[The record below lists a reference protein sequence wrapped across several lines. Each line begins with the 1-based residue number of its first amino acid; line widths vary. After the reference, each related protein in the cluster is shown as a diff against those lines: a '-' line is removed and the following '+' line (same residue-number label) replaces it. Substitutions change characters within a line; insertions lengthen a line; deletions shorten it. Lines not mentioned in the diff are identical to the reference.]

1 MTGFDI
7 FDRYDFV
14 MFLAIGLI
22 GVGAL
27 ILGAPLWVL
36 IPIYAGG
43 CIIGSIRHFE
53 ELMYGESRDN
63 AGALDQ
69 DGSDIPAGAVSRAG
83 GNSTERLAVAH
94 SKKRGG

>member
-36 IPIYAGG
+36 VPIYAGG
-43 CIIGSIRHFE
+43 CIIGSIRHFD
-53 ELMYGESRDN
+53 ELMYGESRSD
-63 AGALDQ
+63 AGALDP
-69 DGSDIPAGAVSRAG
+69 DAPDTPAGAVSGADR
-83 GNSTERLAVAH
+83 NPMERLAVAH
-94 SKKRGG
+94 PKKHAG

>member
-14 MFLAIGLI
+14 MFLVIGLI

-43 CIIGSIRHFE
+43 CIIGSIRHFD
-53 ELMYGESRDN
+53 ELMYGESRKVMPEAPGPHAPDT
-63 AGALDQ
+63 
-69 DGSDIPAGAVSRAG
+69 PTGAVSGLGR
-83 GNSTERLAVAH
+83 NR
-94 SKKRGG
+94 

>member
-43 CIIGSIRHFE
+43 CIIGSIRHFD
-53 ELMYGESRDN
+53 ELMYGEARDG
-63 AGALDQ
+63 AGALDP
-69 DGSDIPAGAVSRAG
+69 DESDTPGVR
-83 GNSTERLAVAH
+83 
-94 SKKRGG
+94 

>member
-14 MFLAIGLI
+14 MCLAIGLI

-36 IPIYAGG
+36 APLYAGA
-43 CIIGSIRHFE
+43 CIAGSIRHFD
-53 ELMYGESRDN
+53 ELMYGESRDD
-63 AGALDQ
+63 AGALDP
-69 DGSDIPAGAVSRAG
+69 DASDTPAGAVSGAG
-83 GNSTERLAVAH
+83 GDPMERSAVAH
-94 SKKRGG
+94 PKKRAG